1 MTEKLPLSQVE
12 VAAVDFCSIFAKR
25 LLNRKKIV
33 ESKKVCHISLTKLSK
48 EVSGSSKSGPCF
60 LFGLSLLLGF
70 RHPGNDV
77 ADQFIRSEIAPHLF
91 FPVLILLQ
99 TLLGIVGRITIE
111 SSQETDVAAMNIQDN
126 EVIVTV
132 INVQPDAYTS
142 SVPIRAQKRPRLRS
156 FLCPG
161 QDLNLHA
168 LKRALPPQ
176 SSVSTNS
183 TTWAGVPLGNAKVCY
198 FLN

>member
-1 MTEKLPLSQVE
+1 MH
-12 VAAVDFCSIFAKR
+12 DFCEKF
-25 LLNRKKIV
+25 V
-33 ESKKVCHISLTKLSK
+33 ESKKVCHISLSKLSN
-48 EVSGSSKSGPCF
+48 EVSGSSKGGPCF
-60 LFGLSLLLGF
+60 LLGLSLLLGF

-91 FPVLILLQ
+91 FLVLILLQ

-142 SVPIRAQKRPRLRS
+142 SVSSFRLLPKNADQEPRSVRRSDAPRAYVHIYGDPANAHLLC
-156 FLCPG
+156 FLYASCDRRHRAFPEM
-161 QDLNLHA
+161 QDGI
-168 LKRALPPQ
+168 
-176 SSVSTNS
+176 SDVSDDS
-183 TTWAGVPLGNAKVCY
+183 QIEPCEA
-198 FLN
+198 